1 MLMTKGEREAAAR
14 ILRAMGHPL
23 RLGVLEALRH
33 GPKNVTELFRELD
46 SSQSTMSQ
54 QLQILEN
61 HGLILTRKEGT
72 IKTLLSA

>member
-1 MLMTKGEREAAAR
+1 MAMTATEREVAAKV
-14 ILRAMGHPL
+14 LRAMGDPL
-23 RLGVLEALRH
+23 RLGVIEALRQ
-33 GPKNVTELFRELD
+33 GPKNVTDLFRQLG
-46 SSQSTMSQ
+46 SSQSMMSQ